1 MRLWTLHPK
10 YLDAK
15 GLSAVWREALL
26 AQKVLQGKTRGYKN
40 HPQLIRFQKRRN
52 AIPAIG
58 RYLLEIH
65 KEGARR
71 GYAFDR
77 RKIVS
82 TRSVQPIPTARGQ
95 LIFERDH
102 LLAKLA
108 IRDRKKYR
116 ELRREKRLVPHPMFI
131 IIPGGIEGWEKNTS
145 RTVKNGGGEHPIRK

>member
-1 MRLWTLHPK
+1 M
-10 YLDAK
+10 
-15 GLSAVWREALL
+15 
-26 AQKVLQGKTRGYKN
+26 
-40 HPQLIRFQKRRN
+40 IRFRKRKS
-52 AIPAIG
+52 PVSAIG

-71 GYAFDR
+71 GYAFDQ

-82 TRSVQPIPTARGQ
+82 TRSIRPIPAARGQ

-116 ELRREKRLVPHPMFI
+116 ELRMVKRLVPHPMFK
-131 IIPGGIEGWEKNTS
+131 IIPGGIEDWEKNAS
-145 RTVKNGGGEHPIRK
+145 RTVGKGDGERPSRN